1 MGLEGKA
8 VLITGGAR
16 GIGRGIAAHFLDL
29 GARVAV
35 AARTESDL
43 ADTAT
48 LLGSLG
54 EFAAHRCDVSDPEAV
69 SSLVADVVAAFD
81 GLDVLVC
88 SHGVHQGEHSVLS
101 YPLEQWD
108 EVMAINVRGTFLCGA
123 AAARAMVEK
132 DRPGRI
138 INISSTAAL
147 ASVRHEAAYDTSKG
161 AVQAMTRA
169 FALDLAPFGITVNAI
184 APGWIATPMLP
195 EAIRDAYVGVIN
207 PMRRFGDPADVAGAA
222 AWLADP
228 ATSYVTGSTIIV
240 DGGQF
245 AALGFA
251 AQPSSA
257 DDDAVGPATPER

>member
-16 GIGRGIAAHFLDL
+16 GIGRGIAAHFLEL

-35 AARTESDL
+35 AGRTESDL
-43 ADTAT
+43 QETTA
-48 LLGSLG
+48 LLGSVG
-54 EFAAHRCDVSDPEAV
+54 ELTAHRCDVSDPQAV
-69 SSLVADVVAAFD
+69 SSLVADVVAGFD

-88 SHGVHQGEHSVLS
+88 SHGVHEGEFSVLS
-101 YPLEQWD
+101 YPLERWD
-108 EVMAINVRGTFLCGA
+108 NVMAINVRGTFLCGA
-123 AAARAMVEK
+123 AAARAMVEAERK
-132 DRPGRI
+132 GRI

-147 ASVRHEAAYDTSKG
+147 ASVPHESAYDTSKG
-161 AVQAMTRA
+161 AVQSMTRA

-195 EAIRDAYVGVIN
+195 EAIRDAYIGVVN
-207 PMRRFGDPADVAGAA
+207 PMRRFGAPADVAGAA

-251 AQPSSA
+251 SQRDSA
-257 DDDAVGPATPER
+257 SEPPPDR